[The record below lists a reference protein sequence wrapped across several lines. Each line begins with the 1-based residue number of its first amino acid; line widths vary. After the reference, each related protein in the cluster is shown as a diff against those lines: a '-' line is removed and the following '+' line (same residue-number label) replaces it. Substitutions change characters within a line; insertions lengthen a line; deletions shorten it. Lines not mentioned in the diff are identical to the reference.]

1 MWAGLGGGGRWH
13 VVIGGDQ
20 ELPRHLGNV
29 MKMFCFLGNY
39 EERSRSDTPTPLE
52 LPLYSSPDTK
62 KAIAA
67 PQYLRRAR
75 RMDGRRGGGNKITL
89 LFPTAISHPQNRHFF
104 VPGRSTT
111 SFPPLYIRATHIRTA
126 PVRRGSCTQAG
137 RGGQSSMHH
146 PHTHACSTLHCFFAL
161 EKNEV
166 APFLDIFC

>member
-20 ELPRHLGNV
+20 EVPRHLGNV

-39 EERSRSDTPTPLE
+39 EEGARSDTLTPLILFTE
-52 LPLYSSPDTK
+52 HENSCFCSAVFAAGEKGGWK
-62 KAIAA
+62 K
-67 PQYLRRAR
+67 
-75 RMDGRRGGGNKITL
+75 GGWNKKTL

-111 SFPPLYIRATHIRTA
+111 PFPPLYIRATHIRTD

-146 PHTHACSTLHCFFAL
+146 PPTRMQHITLFFRWKERFAL
-161 EKNEV
+161 EKK
-166 APFLDIFC
+166 

>member
-1 MWAGLGGGGRWH
+1 M
-13 VVIGGDQ
+13 IGGDQ

-39 EERSRSDTPTPLE
+39 EEGARSDTPTPLD
-52 LPLYSSPDTK
+52 LPFHTLHRTRK
-62 KAIAA
+62 KLLLLCSICG
-67 PQYLRRAR
+67 
-75 RMDGRRGGGNKITL
+75 GREGWMEEGGDKITL

-111 SFPPLYIRATHIRTA
+111 SFPPLYIRATHIRTD

-146 PHTHACSTLHCFFAL
+146 PHTRMQHTTLFFRRKERFAF
-161 EKNEV
+161 EKK
-166 APFLDIFC
+166 